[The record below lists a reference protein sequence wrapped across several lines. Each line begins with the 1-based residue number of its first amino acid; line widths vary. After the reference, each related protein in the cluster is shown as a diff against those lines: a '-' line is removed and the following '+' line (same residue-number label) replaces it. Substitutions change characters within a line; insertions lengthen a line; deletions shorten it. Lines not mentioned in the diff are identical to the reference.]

1 MDFLGAELMR
11 LGEGKF
17 DFGGG
22 GGGQLRLQL
31 YS

>member
-22 GGGQLRLQL
+22 GAIAT
-31 YS
+31 SVI